1 MSGGMRRRYEV
12 GHEIDLLLAVRHKD
26 GAVLDEFNRILLFP
40 RLLVLHI
47 SHCEILPQACRSS
60 PEDHETRGR
69 SDWRAVISAPG
80 QTRGSWGRAAI
91 GRPAAA
97 RMPSQARQSLNGAQG
112 RAHLRG
118 RSAVGRRTSGTAT
131 RGFPR
136 YEGK

>member
-47 SHCEILPQACRSS
+47 SHCEILPQACRFS

-80 QTRGSWGRAAI
+80 QTRGSWGRAAV
-91 GRPAAA
+91 GRPHGRSRAKSS
-97 RMPSQARQSLNGAQG
+97 PSKLKR

-118 RSAVGRRTSGTAT
+118 RSAVGRRTRVTAT
-131 RGFPR
+131 RGV
-136 YEGK
+136 